1 MRLTEFFAQDDTRR
15 VAAAALAMFAFAAV
29 AGAQQTTNRAFVRV
43 TAHDSSGAPI
53 AGAEITVRSGL
64 RDVVAQTTTDDQ
76 GQSLIGV
83 SAKDSTDFQLTM
95 RKIGYA
101 RGDRFFSVG
110 PRDTTVVNIVVP
122 RPSNTLAAVKVTADR
137 MSKYN
142 TYDLYSDE
150 IENTDGWLG
159 NAWEVVKRLRPVMLT
174 SRGGC
179 DSGAREVWV
188 NGKRIRLP
196 LLPTGLA
203 AQRAFVGAPPRTRV
217 SYVPISVMSEIAPE
231 HIAEIHYHDCFDHSM
246 AAVGSNDA
254 IFIVLKPGVIYQ
266 ENVGSFVISE
276 EEEERMAAAKKK

>member
-1 MRLTEFFAQDDTRR
+1 MRLTDLLARDGKRR
-15 VAAAALAMFAFAAV
+15 ASAAFLALFTLAAA
-29 AGAQQTTNRAFVRV
+29 AGAQQTSSRAYVRV

-53 AGAEITVRSGL
+53 TGAEITVRSGL
-64 RDVVAQTTTDDQ
+64 RDVIGQTTTDDDGQ
-76 GQSLIGV
+76 GLVSLP
-83 SAKDSTDFQLTM
+83 AKDSTDFQLTM
-95 RKIGYA
+95 RKIGYV

-110 PRDTTVVNIVVP
+110 PKDTALVSIVVP

-179 DSGAREVWV
+179 ATGAQEVWV

-231 HIAEIHYHDCFDHSM
+231 HIAEIHYHDCVDHSM
-246 AAVGSNDA
+246 ASVCSNDA
-254 IFIVLKPGVIYQ
+254 IFIILKPVLI
-266 ENVGSFVISE
+266 
-276 EEEERMAAAKKK
+276 